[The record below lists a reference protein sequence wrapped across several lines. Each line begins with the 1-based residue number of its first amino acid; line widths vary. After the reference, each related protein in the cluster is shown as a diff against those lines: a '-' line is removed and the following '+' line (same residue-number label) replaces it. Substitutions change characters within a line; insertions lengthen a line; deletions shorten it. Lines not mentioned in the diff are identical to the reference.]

1 MCIYIYSPPSQ
12 MMLFHTAY
20 TTKRQISARPCLDLL
35 APLIRDGHVLIEG
48 CMGYLWPKKMTG
60 IYGYMEY
67 LWIFMANKHEYKWFF
82 FRMAWGLVLLEVYLA
97 MHPKGTPSKTQ
108 QILK

>member
-1 MCIYIYSPPSQ
+1 MAKKNDWDDWDNWDIWDIWNIY
-12 MMLFHTAY
+12 
-20 TTKRQISARPCLDLL
+20 
-35 APLIRDGHVLIEG
+35 
-48 CMGYLWPKKMTG
+48 GYLWPTNMSTSV
-60 IYGYMEY
+60 
-67 LWIFMANKHEYKWFF
+67 FF